1 MQWQLLIHC
10 KHELT
15 CVISVTQAAFSC
27 LVAAARCMLICFPD
41 LMSST
46 INLKSRQPVP
56 DILAPGFEVT
66 LLLLLLSH
74 EAILRLGEFGSS
86 PYQVENQMKI
96 FPYVLKMELLP
107 LTSSWGSSIKVTSA
121 KGILPMLSTRCSFP
135 L

>member
-1 MQWQLLIHC
+1 MFKQYE
-10 KHELT
+10 HELT

-66 LLLLLLSH
+66 LLLLLLSQ
-74 EAILRLGEFGSS
+74 EAMLRLGEFGSS
-86 PYQVENQMKI
+86 PYQVENHMKI
-96 FPYVLKMELLP
+96 F
-107 LTSSWGSSIKVTSA
+107 A
-121 KGILPMLSTRCSFP
+121 
-135 L
+135 